1 VGAVTFL
8 VDTHALLWWL
18 FDDRRLSRRARAA
31 LRDPQNRIS
40 VSSASAW
47 EIAIKY
53 RLRRLDSAKPLIDN
67 FSGWVSQA
75 GFVELPTTS
84 AHAVRAGTWDV
95 SHRDPFDR
103 MLAAQSSLEELR
115 LISRDPAF
123 ENFGLDPLW

>member
-1 VGAVTFL
+1 MTFL

-18 FDDRRLSRRARAA
+18 FDDRRLSRRAKAT

-53 RLRRLDSAKPLIDN
+53 RLRRLDSAEPLIAD
-67 FSGWVSQA
+67 FSGWVSKA
-75 GFVELPTTS
+75 GFFELPTTA
-84 AHAVRAGTWDV
+84 AHAIRAGTWDV
-95 SHRDPFDR
+95 SHGDPFDR
-103 MLAAQSSLEELR
+103 MLAAQSSLEDLR